1 MDDEEYLE
9 DLRRQMVQGMAL
21 EVALERLVV
30 EMEGIAPG
38 AISRIFGPLTTL
50 PEKDRHRLS
59 DVAAD
64 VTEHLQFLRSST
76 EQRLRGDP

>member
-1 MDDEEYLE
+1 MDEAEYLE

-21 EVALERLVV
+21 EVVLERVIV
-30 EMEGIAPG
+30 EIEDMAPG
-38 AISRIFGPLTTL
+38 AISRIFGPITTL
-50 PEKDRHRLS
+50 PDEDRHRLS

-64 VTEHLQFLRSST
+64 VTEHLQFLRAST